1 MKIIDLAP
9 GDPRLESELL
19 PVLRELRPH
28 LTPELFRDV
37 YENGH
42 AQGLRFTAAFTEEDP
57 DDAADGGADG
67 AGGACVGVAG
77 WRIVIN
83 TSSVKQLYVD
93 DLVTRET
100 ARSTGVGHAL
110 IAHLEAHARAAGAH
124 TLDLDSG
131 THRTGAHRF
140 YLRERFDIVAFHF
153 TRRLKPLEQ

>member
-1 MKIIDLAP
+1 MKIIDLEP

-42 AQGLRFTAAFTEEDP
+42 PQGLRFSAAYADEDGEG
-57 DDAADGGADG
+57 ADGG
-67 AGGACVGVAG
+67 CVGVAG

-83 TSSVKQLYVD
+83 TSSLKKLYVD

-110 IAHLEAHARAAGAH
+110 IAHLEAHARAAGCYE
-124 TLDLDSG
+124 LNLDSG

-153 TRRLKPLEQ
+153 TRELKPLGQ